1 MSFTMLYQLLIYEF
15 SVSIDWFVS
24 ARRIQR
30 QSSEKKKVS
39 PRVQETSAST
49 STQPEPDVPE
59 MRQCESLAR
68 HRLCSEAVP
77 KE

>member
-30 QSSEKKKVS
+30 QSSEKKKGFPPC
-39 PRVQETSAST
+39 PRNIGKHFNSA
-49 STQPEPDVPE
+49 
-59 MRQCESLAR
+59 RAR
-68 HRLCSEAVP
+68 CP
-77 KE
+77 